1 MVNLIDI
8 RNLTSSSTVA
18 QAFFEQ
24 LAGRVKNYRVTTVD
38 HAIRLTG
45 GSSRKQVVDLFK
57 KMEEL
62 GLGHFIVGRRNGT
75 SRFEWSVGM
84 VETGQAALGESE
96 DIEAIDESEL
106 EIAEMSE
113 EEEEEEEESLFVE
126 HCVLAVWLVVNICG
140 IGISFYSFFCL
151 YFCQVLY
158 KVSSISHLI
167 EIAFIF

>member
-126 HCVLAVWLVVNICG
+126 HSFVLRRNEPPVVFKLPIDLSVREAER
-140 IGISFYSFFCL
+140 IS
-151 YFCQVLY
+151 
-158 KVSSISHLI
+158 K
-167 EIAFIF
+167 FIQTLPINE